1 MNVASEHYVKIQ
13 TDVQTLRTSNIALRA
28 EVQQLRSNPRAI
40 ESAARTRLNMVR
52 DNEILVP
59 IE

>member
-1 MNVASEHYVKIQ
+1 MNAASEQYVKIQ
-13 TDVQTLRTSNIALRA
+13 TDVETLRNSNNSLRL
-28 EVQQLRSNPRAI
+28 EVEQLRNNPRAI